1 MEPVA
6 AERRANWF
14 RLRATNSSMITPKRY
29 GSQLALPAAP
39 YINGMIR
46 TAVRVGA
53 IFATEMAESSVKLRH
68 PARNDPAAGLFAKLS
83 IRRYKSS
90 FASGPCK
97 EPLCCKQRQG
107 SPLARSDE
115 RESQSVDSV

>member
-14 RLRATNSSMITPKRY
+14 RLSATNSSMITPKRY
-29 GSQLALPAAP
+29 ASQLALPAAP

-68 PARNDPAAGLFAKLS
+68 PARNDPAAGFFAELS
-83 IRRYKSS
+83 MGRYKSS
-90 FASGPCK
+90 FAGWPAQKS
-97 EPLCCKQRQG
+97 EPLCCKQR
-107 SPLARSDE
+107 
-115 RESQSVDSV
+115 